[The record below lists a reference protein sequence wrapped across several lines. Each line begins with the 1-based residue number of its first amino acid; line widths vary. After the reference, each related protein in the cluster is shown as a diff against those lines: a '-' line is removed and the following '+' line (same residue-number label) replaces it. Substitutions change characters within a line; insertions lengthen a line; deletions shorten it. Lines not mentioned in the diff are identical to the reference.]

1 MAQQKEVVANH
12 MGRISPAFKL
22 GTLLE
27 TTMECTV
34 CEQMLSLVCFAP
46 RDQVVGNNGGAA
58 AAGGGGRKASSSSS
72 SAKKRKRSGTG
83 RRCRMC
89 GYRGQRFGK
98 LTVEAAVELKRLCIE
113 RADALKVDVKLH
125 KARFWGVCD
134 GEGDVEEGDE
144 PEEGEGEGEWGGH
157 TPRRSEPVQGRG
169 GSNGGRGRRQSSSK
183 GTAPK
188 PPKRVRAAGGAAGRR
203 VRAARLEA
211 EVRDAEMSEATQDA
225 EDTQGVAGDGGDAE
239 TEKSGAK
246 RRRTK
251 SEKKALAG
259 KSEVKSEASSEWTV
273 VAAAGDALEEKESGE
288 GQVGAR
294 NAGEESEGKEQSDS
308 SASPSPNRTPVR
320 GEGSQQQGQGQAV
333 EVGAG
338 QEEEDVDLPQGMDV
352 VVEEAASLSSLSSPS
367 SPSSPSSLAS
377 LASPSVFNSRKKEA
391 AAADTQDDDR
401 CRTPTPSTT
410 GGDAASYG
418 VPGHGYLH
426 GHPDLLHC
434 STSPVKDQP
443 RSRSNSTSVAVT
455 EGGGSGG
462 SGVGSSLSSGVCSA
476 FSEDPAFHKKACPL
490 CGAFSAPADGMCMS
504 CSFNFRARSD
514 LVKAKG
520 RHACDQCA
528 KTFAGKSGLWYHKRH
543 SHGAAAS
550 PSSPTPSSPI
560 ATLRQPQVQVDFPI
574 A

>member
-1 MAQQKEVVANH
+1 
-12 MGRISPAFKL
+12 
-22 GTLLE
+22 
-27 TTMECTV
+27 
-34 CEQMLSLVCFAP
+34 
-46 RDQVVGNNGGAA
+46 
-58 AAGGGGRKASSSSS
+58 
-72 SAKKRKRSGTG
+72 
-83 RRCRMC
+83 MC

-134 GEGDVEEGDE
+134 GEGDVEEGE
-144 PEEGEGEGEWGGH
+144 GPEEGEGEGEWGGH
-157 TPRRSEPVQGRG
+157 TPRRSKPVQGRG
-169 GSNGGRGRRQSSSK
+169 GGNGGRGRRQSLSK

-203 VRAARLEA
+203 VRASRLEA
-211 EVRDAEMSEATQDA
+211 EARDAEMSEATQNA
-225 EDTQGVAGDGGDAE
+225 EDAQGVAGDGGDGGDAE
-239 TEKSGAK
+239 AEKSGAK

-259 KSEVKSEASSEWTV
+259 KSEVKSEASSERTV

-288 GQVGAR
+288 GRVGAR
-294 NAGEESEGKEQSDS
+294 HAGEESEGKEQSDS

-320 GEGSQQQGQGQAV
+320 GKGSQQQGQGQAV

-338 QEEEDVDLPQGMDV
+338 QEKEDADLPQGMDV
-352 VVEEAASLSSLSSPS
+352 VVEKAASFSPRSSLSSLSSPS
-367 SPSSPSSLAS
+367 SPSPLTSLTS
-377 LASPSVFNSRKKEA
+377 LASPSVFNSRKLEA

-401 CRTPTPSTT
+401 CRTPTPSTM

-426 GHPDLLHC
+426 GHPDLIHC

-462 SGVGSSLSSGVCSA
+462 SGGSGGCGVGSSLSSGVCSA
-476 FSEDPAFHKKACPL
+476 FNEDPAFHKKACPR

-504 CSFNFRARSD
+504 CRFNFRARSD

-543 SHGAAAS
+543 SHGAVAS
-550 PSSPTPSSPI
+550 PSSPAPSSPI